1 MEAMPEAMSEGW
13 ESALAIVAHP
23 DDLEYGTASAIARW
37 TSQGK
42 KITYV
47 MVSSGEA
54 GIDGM
59 HPDEAGPLREREEQ
73 ASAEVVGVDEVEFL
87 RYKDGVIEYGLPLRM
102 DLARVIRRHRP
113 EVVITQGHGLTRGG
127 ETLVM
132 SDHRVVGLA
141 VLDAIR
147 DAANRWIFTELLDE
161 GLEPWN
167 GVQFACASA
176 GGPGAT
182 HYVDVTDHI
191 ERGVAALAEH
201 KAYFEGLGRPFDP
214 SWMYER
220 AKSTGERFGCEYAL
234 GFSIVR
240 F

>member
-1 MEAMPEAMSEGW
+1 MEAIPEGW
-13 ESALAIVAHP
+13 DSALAIVAHP

-42 KITYV
+42 TIRYV
-47 MVSSGEA
+47 MVASGEA

-59 HPDEAGPLREREEQ
+59 HPDEAGPLREEEER
-73 ASAEVVGVDEVEFL
+73 ASAKVVGVDEVDFL
-87 RYKDGVIEYGLPLRM
+87 RYTDGVIEYGLPLRR
-102 DLARVIRRHRP
+102 DLARVIRRHKP
-113 EVVITQGHGLTRGG
+113 EVVITQGYDLTRGG
-127 ETLVM
+127 VTLVM

-141 VLDAIR
+141 TLDAIR

-161 GLEPWN
+161 GHEPWN
-167 GVQFACASA
+167 GVQFACFSA

-182 HYVDVTDHI
+182 HGVDVTDHI

-214 SWMYER
+214 TWMYER
-220 AKSTGERFGCEYAL
+220 AKANGERFGSEYAL
-234 GFSIVR
+234 GFTVIR

>member
-1 MEAMPEAMSEGW
+1 MEAMPEAMPEAMSEGW

-113 EVVITQGHGLTRGG
+113 EVVITQGHGLTRRWPRRAGRHQG
-127 ETLVM
+127 RGKPV
-132 SDHRVVGLA
+132 DFHR
-141 VLDAIR
+141 
-147 DAANRWIFTELLDE
+147 
-161 GLEPWN
+161 
-167 GVQFACASA
+167 AS
-176 GGPGAT
+176 GRGP
-182 HYVDVTDHI
+182 
-191 ERGVAALAEH
+191 
-201 KAYFEGLGRPFDP
+201 
-214 SWMYER
+214 
-220 AKSTGERFGCEYAL
+220 
-234 GFSIVR
+234 
-240 F
+240 